1 MLENLSIKQKRIFII
16 VAIIVGLGIMY
27 FIYNK
32 VGTPSSEIEED
43 ILVQNNSA
51 ESNGVSTEEEIG
63 QIIVHITGAVKQ
75 PGIVKLEEGSRMEDA
90 IEKAGGLT
98 EDADISNVNLAY
110 VLEDGIK
117 IKIPSNLDIEGEEEE
132 IITDDIGENIAQD
145 TDTTTSTSEKQIN
158 INKAT
163 ETELETLPGIGAEL
177 ASRIVEYRNQNGKFS
192 SSEDIKNVSGIGDSK
207 FEKLKDL
214 ICVK

>member
-1 MLENLSIKQKRIFII
+1 MLDNLSLKQKKILII
-16 VAIIVGLGIMY
+16 ITIIVGIGVMY

-32 VGTPSSEIEED
+32 LGTNSQEIEEN
-43 ILVQNNSA
+43 ILVQNNSNSA
-51 ESNGVSTEEEIG
+51 KEETEQEKE
-63 QIIVHITGAVKQ
+63 QIIVHITGAVKE
-75 PGIVKLEEGSRMEDA
+75 PGIVRLDEGSRMEDA

-98 EDADISNVNLAY
+98 EDADISDVNLAY

-117 IKIPSNLDIEGEEEE
+117 IKIPSNLDIEGEEQE
-132 IITDDIGENIAQD
+132 IITDDIGKNITQETETANGNSEN
-145 TDTTTSTSEKQIN
+145 QIN

-163 ETELETLPGIGAEL
+163 ETELESLPGIGAEL

-192 SSEDIKNVSGIGDSK
+192 SCEDIKNVSGIGDSK
-207 FEKLKDL
+207 YEKLKDL

>member
-1 MLENLSIKQKRIFII
+1 MLENLSVKQKRIFII

-43 ILVQNNSA
+43 ILVQNNSV
-51 ESNGVSTEEEIG
+51 ETNSVSTEESN

-75 PGIVKLEEGSRMEDA
+75 PGIVRLEEGSRMEDA

-132 IITDDIGENIAQD
+132 IITDDIGENISQG
-145 TDTTTSTSEKQIN
+145 TDTTSNTSENQIN

-177 ASRIVEYRNQNGKFS
+177 ASRIVEYRKQNGKFS
-192 SSEDIKNVSGIGDSK
+192 RSEDIKNVSGIGDSK

>member
-1 MLENLSIKQKRIFII
+1 MLDNLSLKQKKILII
-16 VAIIVGLGIMY
+16 ITIIVGIGVMY

-32 VGTPSSEIEED
+32 LGTNSQEIEEN
-43 ILVQNNSA
+43 IMVQNNSNSA
-51 ESNGVSTEEEIG
+51 KEETEQEKE
-63 QIIVHITGAVKQ
+63 QIIVHITGAVKE
-75 PGIVKLEEGSRMEDA
+75 PGIVRLDEGSRMEDA

-98 EDADISNVNLAY
+98 EDADISDVNLAY

-117 IKIPSNLDIEGEEEE
+117 IKIPSNLDIEGEEQE
-132 IITDDIGENIAQD
+132 IITDDIGKNITQETETANGNSEN
-145 TDTTTSTSEKQIN
+145 QIN

-163 ETELETLPGIGAEL
+163 ETELESLPGIGAEL

-192 SSEDIKNVSGIGDSK
+192 NCEDIKNVSGIGDNK
-207 FEKLKDL
+207 YEKLKDL

>member
-1 MLENLSIKQKRIFII
+1 MLENLSVKQKKIFII

-32 VGTPSSEIEED
+32 IGTPSSEIEED

-51 ESNGVSTEEEIG
+51 ESNNVSTEEE
-63 QIIVHITGAVKQ
+63 IIVHITGAVKQ
-75 PGIVKLEEGSRMEDA
+75 PGIVRLEEGSRMEDA

-132 IITDDIGENIAQD
+132 VIIDDIGENISQE
-145 TDTTTSTSEKQIN
+145 TDTTISTSENQIN